1 MSTWESKAGLLGLV
15 LLAIGHGIG
24 LFVAPPEAMM
34 GDVGRILY
42 AHVPTAWVAL
52 VVYLTAFIAAVGALV
67 GTDRRWEAT
76 MEGAV
81 EVGVLLNALLLVQ
94 GSLWAKP
101 TWGVFWTWDPRL
113 TTTAIMVVSF
123 LGVWVLRRVITQPGR
138 RLAASATATVLAF
151 VNVPV
156 VYFSVKWWK
165 TLHQPFSSPET
176 VDSPMV
182 LPLRVAA
189 FGMLFIATFF
199 VARRARLALAELE
212 RENAAPD
219 LPPAPPPVQLEV
231 RP

>member
-1 MSTWESKAGLLGLV
+1 MRWESKAGLLGLV
-15 LLAIGHGIG
+15 LLAIGHGMG

-52 VVYLTAFIAAVGALV
+52 VVYLSAFVAAIGALLS
-67 GTDRRWEAT
+67 TDRRWEAA

-81 EVGVLLNALLLVQ
+81 EVGVLLNLLLLVQ

-101 TWGVFWTWDPRL
+101 TWGVYWTWDPRL

-123 LGVWVLRRVITQPGR
+123 LGVWVLRRVITDPER
-138 RLAASATATVLAF
+138 RLSASAAATILAF
-151 VNVPV
+151 VSVPL

-165 TLHQPFSSPET
+165 TLHQPFSSPDT

-189 FGMLFIATFF
+189 FGMLFLSIFF
-199 VARRARLALAELE
+199 VARRARIALAELV
-212 RENAAPD
+212 RENTAPD
-219 LPPAPPPVQLEV
+219 LPPEAPTVKLEV
-231 RP
+231 NP